1 MFPPQNTR
9 RPPPKHFLD
18 WRYIMSVQ
26 FNVVERGKPGSPET
40 PKKFYPSIVA
50 SGKISQR
57 DVAKRAA
64 EMSTVSIGDTAAVV
78 ENFLTI
84 IAQELAKG
92 NIVQLGE
99 FGSFWLRTE
108 TEGAETAEEV
118 RASQI
123 KNILVKFTPGKEFQ
137 QVLDAI
143 TFEKA

>member
-1 MFPPQNTR
+1 
-9 RPPPKHFLD
+9 
-18 WRYIMSVQ
+18 MSVK
-26 FNVVERGKPGSPET
+26 FNVVQRGKPGSPET

-64 EMSTVSIGDTAAVV
+64 EMSTVSVADTAAVV

-84 IAQELAKG
+84 IGQELAKG

-123 KNILVKFTPGKEFQ
+123 TNVLARFTPGKEFQ
-137 QVLDAI
+137 QMLDAI

>member
-1 MFPPQNTR
+1 
-9 RPPPKHFLD
+9 
-18 WRYIMSVQ
+18 MSVK

-50 SGKISQR
+50 SGKVNQR

-78 ENFLTI
+78 ENFLAI
-84 IAQELAKG
+84 IAQELAEG

-108 TEGAETAEEV
+108 TEGAETADDV
-118 RASQI
+118 RSTHI
-123 KNILVKFTPGKEFQ
+123 SNVLVRFTPGKEFQ

>member
-1 MFPPQNTR
+1 
-9 RPPPKHFLD
+9 
-18 WRYIMSVQ
+18 MSVQ

-50 SGKISQR
+50 SGKIGQR
-57 DVAKRAA
+57 EVAKRAA
-64 EMSTVSIGDTAAVV
+64 EMSTVSAADTAAVV

-108 TEGAETAEEV
+108 TEGADTAEEV
-118 RASQI
+118 RANQI
-123 KNILVKFTPGKEFQ
+123 TNVLVKFTPGKEFQ

>member
-1 MFPPQNTR
+1 
-9 RPPPKHFLD
+9 
-18 WRYIMSVQ
+18 MSVQ

-40 PKKFYPSIVA
+40 PKKFYPSIVS

-64 EMSTVSIGDTAAVV
+64 EMSTVSVADTAAVV

-108 TEGAETAEEV
+108 TEGADTAEEV
-118 RASQI
+118 RANQI
-123 KNILVKFTPGKEFQ
+123 TNVLVKFTPGKEFQ

-143 TFEKA
+143 TFEKV

>member
-1 MFPPQNTR
+1 MPV
-9 RPPPKHFLD
+9 K
-18 WRYIMSVQ
+18 
-26 FNVVERGKPGSPET
+26 FNVVERGNPADPQA
-40 PKKFYPSIVA
+40 PKKHYPSIVA
-50 SGKISQR
+50 SGKVSQR

-64 EMSTVSIGDTAAVV
+64 EMSTVSAADTAAVL

-99 FGSFWLRTE
+99 FGSFWLRVE
-108 TEGAETAEEV
+108 TEGSVDQEDV
-118 RASQI
+118 RAASV
-123 KNILVKFTPGKEFQ
+123 KNVLVRFTPGKEFQ

>member
-1 MFPPQNTR
+1 
-9 RPPPKHFLD
+9 
-18 WRYIMSVQ
+18 MSVK

-50 SGKISQR
+50 SGKVSQR
-57 DVAKRAA
+57 DVAKHAA
-64 EMSTVSIGDTAAVV
+64 EMSTVSIADTAAVV
-78 ENFLTI
+78 ENFLQI

-108 TEGAETAEEV
+108 TEGADEAENV

-123 KNILVKFTPGKEFQ
+123 TNVLVRFTPGKEFQ
-137 QVLDAI
+137 QELDAI
-143 TFEKA
+143 VFEKA

>member
-1 MFPPQNTR
+1 
-9 RPPPKHFLD
+9 
-18 WRYIMSVQ
+18 MSVK

-40 PKKFYPSIVA
+40 PKKYYPSIVA
-50 SGKISQR
+50 SGKVSQR
-57 DVAKRAA
+57 EVAKRAS
-64 EMSTVSIGDTAAVV
+64 EVSTVSIADTAAVV
-78 ENFLTI
+78 ENFLQI

-108 TEGAETAEEV
+108 TEGAEDEDDV

-123 KNILVKFTPGKEFQ
+123 KNVLVRFTPGKEFQ

-143 TFEKA
+143 VFEKA

>member
-1 MFPPQNTR
+1 
-9 RPPPKHFLD
+9 
-18 WRYIMSVQ
+18 MSVK

-57 DVAKRAA
+57 DVAKHAA

-108 TEGAETAEEV
+108 TEGAETADDV
-118 RASQI
+118 RASQVT
-123 KNILVKFTPGKEFQ
+123 NVLVRFTPGKEFQ

>member
-1 MFPPQNTR
+1 
-9 RPPPKHFLD
+9 
-18 WRYIMSVQ
+18 MSVH

-40 PKKFYPSIVA
+40 PKKFYPSIVS
-50 SGKISQR
+50 SGKVSQR

-64 EMSTVSIGDTAAVV
+64 EMSTVSAADTAAVV

-108 TEGAETAEEV
+108 TEGADTAEEV
-118 RASQI
+118 RANQI
-123 KNILVKFTPGKEFQ
+123 TNVLVKFTPGKEFQ
-137 QVLDAI
+137 QVLDTI
-143 TFEKA
+143 TFEKV

>member
-1 MFPPQNTR
+1 
-9 RPPPKHFLD
+9 
-18 WRYIMSVQ
+18 MSVK

-50 SGKISQR
+50 SGKVSQR
-57 DVAKRAA
+57 DVAKHAA
-64 EMSTVSIGDTAAVV
+64 EMSTVSIADTAAVV
-78 ENFLTI
+78 ENFLQI

-108 TEGAETAEEV
+108 TEGAEDEESV
-118 RASQI
+118 RANQI
-123 KNILVKFTPGKEFQ
+123 KNVLVRFTPGKEFQ

-143 TFEKA
+143 VFEKA

>member
-1 MFPPQNTR
+1 
-9 RPPPKHFLD
+9 
-18 WRYIMSVQ
+18 MSVK

-50 SGKISQR
+50 SGKVSQR
-57 DVAKRAA
+57 DVAKHAA
-64 EMSTVSIGDTAAVV
+64 EMSTVSIADTAAVV
-78 ENFLTI
+78 ENFLQI

-108 TEGAETAEEV
+108 TEGADEAENV

-123 KNILVKFTPGKEFQ
+123 TNVLVRFTPGKEFQ

-143 TFEKA
+143 VFEKA

>member
-1 MFPPQNTR
+1 
-9 RPPPKHFLD
+9 
-18 WRYIMSVQ
+18 MSVK

-50 SGKISQR
+50 SGKVSQR
-57 DVAKRAA
+57 DVAKRAS
-64 EMSTVSIGDTAAVV
+64 EVSTVSIADTAAVV
-78 ENFLTI
+78 ENFLQI

-108 TEGAETAEEV
+108 TEGADTENDV
-118 RASQI
+118 RANQI
-123 KNILVKFTPGKEFQ
+123 KNVLVRFTPGKEFQ

-143 TFEKA
+143 VFEKA

>member
-1 MFPPQNTR
+1 
-9 RPPPKHFLD
+9 
-18 WRYIMSVQ
+18 MSVK

-50 SGKISQR
+50 SGKVSQR
-57 DVAKRAA
+57 DVAKHAA
-64 EMSTVSIGDTAAVV
+64 EMSTVSIADTAAVV
-78 ENFLTI
+78 ENFLQI

-108 TEGAETAEEV
+108 TEGADEAENV

-123 KNILVKFTPGKEFQ
+123 TNVLVRFTPGKEFQ
-137 QVLDAI
+137 QALDAI
-143 TFEKA
+143 VFEKA

>member
-1 MFPPQNTR
+1 
-9 RPPPKHFLD
+9 
-18 WRYIMSVQ
+18 MSVQ

-50 SGKISQR
+50 SGKVSQR

-64 EMSTVSIGDTAAVV
+64 EMSTVSVADTAAVV

-108 TEGAETAEEV
+108 TEGADTAEEV

-123 KNILVKFTPGKEFQ
+123 TNVLVKFTPGKEFQ

>member
-1 MFPPQNTR
+1 
-9 RPPPKHFLD
+9 
-18 WRYIMSVQ
+18 MSVH

-40 PKKFYPSIVA
+40 PRKFYPSIVS
-50 SGKISQR
+50 SGKVSQR

-64 EMSTVSIGDTAAVV
+64 EMSTVSAADTAAVV

-108 TEGAETAEEV
+108 TEGADTAEEV
-118 RASQI
+118 RANQI
-123 KNILVKFTPGKEFQ
+123 TNVLVKFTPGKEFQ
-137 QVLDAI
+137 QVLDTI
-143 TFEKA
+143 TFEKV

>member
-1 MFPPQNTR
+1 
-9 RPPPKHFLD
+9 
-18 WRYIMSVQ
+18 MSVQ

-40 PKKFYPSIVA
+40 PKKFYPSIVS
-50 SGKISQR
+50 SGKVSQR

-64 EMSTVSIGDTAAVV
+64 EMSTVSVADTAAVV

-108 TEGAETAEEV
+108 TEGADTAEEV
-118 RASQI
+118 RANQI
-123 KNILVKFTPGKEFQ
+123 TNVLVKFTPGKEFQ

-143 TFEKA
+143 TFEKV

>member
-1 MFPPQNTR
+1 
-9 RPPPKHFLD
+9 
-18 WRYIMSVQ
+18 MSVQ

-50 SGKISQR
+50 SGKIGQR
-57 DVAKRAA
+57 DVARRAA
-64 EMSTVSIGDTAAVV
+64 EMSTVSAADTAAVV

-108 TEGAETAEEV
+108 TEGAETAEAV

-123 KNILVKFTPGKEFQ
+123 TNVLVKFTPGKEFQ

-143 TFEKA
+143 TFEKV

>member
-1 MFPPQNTR
+1 
-9 RPPPKHFLD
+9 
-18 WRYIMSVQ
+18 MSVQ

>member
-1 MFPPQNTR
+1 
-9 RPPPKHFLD
+9 
-18 WRYIMSVQ
+18 MSVK

-40 PKKFYPSIVA
+40 PKKYYPSIVA
-50 SGKISQR
+50 SGKVSQR
-57 DVAKRAA
+57 DVAKHAA

-78 ENFLTI
+78 ENFLQI

-108 TEGAETAEEV
+108 TEGADDAESV
-118 RASQI
+118 RANQI
-123 KNILVKFTPGKEFQ
+123 KNVLVRFTPGKEFQ

-143 TFEKA
+143 VFEKA

>member
-1 MFPPQNTR
+1 
-9 RPPPKHFLD
+9 
-18 WRYIMSVQ
+18 MSVK

-50 SGKISQR
+50 SGKVNQR
-57 DVAKRAA
+57 DVAKHAA

-108 TEGAETAEEV
+108 TEGAETADDV
-118 RASQI
+118 RASQVT
-123 KNILVKFTPGKEFQ
+123 NVLVRFTPGKEFQ

>member
-1 MFPPQNTR
+1 
-9 RPPPKHFLD
+9 
-18 WRYIMSVQ
+18 MSVK

-40 PKKFYPSIVA
+40 PKKYYPSIVA

-64 EMSTVSIGDTAAVV
+64 EMSTVSVADTAAVV

-84 IAQELAKG
+84 IGQELAKG

-118 RASQI
+118 RANQI
-123 KNILVKFTPGKEFQ
+123 TNVLVRFTPGKEFQ
-137 QVLDAI
+137 QALDAI

>member
-1 MFPPQNTR
+1 
-9 RPPPKHFLD
+9 
-18 WRYIMSVQ
+18 MSVQ

-50 SGKISQR
+50 TGKVSQR

-64 EMSTVSIGDTAAVV
+64 EMSTVSAADTAAVV

-108 TEGAETAEEV
+108 TEGADTAEEV

-123 KNILVKFTPGKEFQ
+123 SNVLVRFTPGKEFQ